1 MSISAR
7 RSCLRKLALG
17 TLGSVLVLLLSA
29 ALVLASSPL
38 LHKLIHT
45 HAGQPHHECAATLLQ
60 KELLVSSSTV
70 VVPVVRLFT
79 FIELEPMAVNL
90 IPVVGTG
97 LLPLG
102 RDPPS
107 SFSA

>member
-1 MSISAR
+1 
-7 RSCLRKLALG
+7 L
-17 TLGSVLVLLLSA
+17 LVLILSA

-45 HAGQPHHECAATLLQ
+45 QAGEAHHECAATLLQ

-79 FIELEPMAVNL
+79 FIEPEPAAVNPL
-90 IPVVGTG
+90 PSLCIG

-102 RDPPS
+102 RAPPS
-107 SFSA
+107 SISA